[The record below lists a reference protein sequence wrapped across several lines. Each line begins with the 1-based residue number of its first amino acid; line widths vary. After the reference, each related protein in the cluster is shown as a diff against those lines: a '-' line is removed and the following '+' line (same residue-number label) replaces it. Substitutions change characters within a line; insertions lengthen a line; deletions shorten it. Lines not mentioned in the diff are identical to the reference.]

1 MQKAVAFFLLL
12 IFFNRSFA
20 QNEGT
25 VRGYSLDSVVVKEK
39 MRNKID
45 EVTVGT
51 RVSLIS
57 SAVLQGTQTKSLAEL
72 LSDNSM
78 VYIKSLG
85 QGALATSSFRGTSS
99 SHTQVNWNGINI
111 NPVMSGSFDFS
122 QIPVFFTD
130 QVSLYHGSGYLKGG
144 TGALG
149 GSINIGNKMDWRDT
163 SRIDAFLECASYDT
177 YTAAASV
184 SVRGR
189 NAVCK
194 TRLYY
199 QESDNDY
206 RYLNKVLKLEDF
218 YERRKEANY
227 SIAGFMQEGYLKL
240 PSGASLSAVLW
251 CQGGTRRLP
260 QPIIVNVTQ
269 HEKQNEYSVKSFIEY
284 QEEKKRSEIS
294 LKAAYLANSLDYDK
308 WFDSDYFPAEN
319 SRNLA
324 QSIHMTADYCTDI
337 FKNVKLSG
345 SARYTHDWVK
355 AGNYSENSVNRNV
368 ISLQTVCLWNV
379 VNWLNADLHSMVEFN
394 DGKVAPTFS
403 AGINSSLIAGY
414 LDAKTAISYNYRFPT
429 LNDLYWQPGGNKNL
443 VPEHGFSYDATLL
456 YKQRIGN
463 KTFFKTEF
471 TAYMMNIDDW
481 IMWLPTMNWY
491 WEPRNVQNVLSYG
504 VESFTECSVVCDKF
518 SAKLAFNYTYSPSVN
533 RERNFEEDDTYYKQ
547 LPYVPINKSNLRLSI
562 NRGGIS
568 LTYHACYTGK
578 RYTSADESYSTKAY
592 TTHDVEL
599 KCELVKKGFKIAPKL
614 RIDNIFNAYYESTQ
628 YYPMP
633 LRVISVNIM
642 IRI

>member
-1 MQKAVAFFLLL
+1 MAFFMLL

-25 VRGYSLDSVVVKEK
+25 VRGYSLDSVVVRERV
-39 MRNKID
+39 RNKID

-51 RVSLIS
+51 RISLINTT
-57 SAVLQGTQTKSLAEL
+57 VLQGNQTKSLAEL

-85 QGALATSSFRGTSS
+85 QGALSTSSFRGTSS
-99 SHTQVNWNGINI
+99 GHTQVNWNGINI

-122 QIPVFFTD
+122 QIPVFFAD
-130 QVSLYHGSGYLKGG
+130 QVSLYHGSGHLKGG

-163 SRIDAFLECASYDT
+163 NRINAFVEAASYDT
-177 YTAAASV
+177 YTAAASA
-184 SVRGR
+184 SLRGR
-189 NAVCK
+189 NTLCK
-194 TRLYY
+194 TRFYY

-218 YERRKEANY
+218 YENRKEADY
-227 SIAGFMQEGYLKL
+227 KIAGFMQEGYLKM
-240 PSGASLSAVLW
+240 SANATLSAIFW
-251 CQGGTRRLP
+251 IQGGERRLP

-269 HEKQNEYSVKSFIEY
+269 HEKQRDVSIKSLVEY
-284 QEEKKRSEIS
+284 KREREIDEVS
-294 LKAAYLANSLDYDK
+294 IKAAYISTLLDYEK
-308 WFDSDYFPAEN
+308 WFDSDYFPAEESMN
-319 SRNLA
+319 RA
-324 QSIHMTADYCTDI
+324 KSIHLTADYITRISKKVEIC
-337 FKNVKLSG
+337 G

-355 AGNYSENSVNRNV
+355 ANSYSDNSVVRDV
-368 ISLQTVCLWNV
+368 FSFQAVCSWKV
-379 VNWLNADLHSMVEFN
+379 AEWLNTDLHTMIELN
-394 DGKVAPTFS
+394 DAKVAPTFS
-403 AGINSSLIAGY
+403 AGLNSNIIKGC
-414 LDAKTAISYNYRFPT
+414 LDAKVSMSYNYRFPT

-456 YKQRIGN
+456 YKKSLGDFTN
-463 KTFFKTEF
+463 FKTEL
-471 TAYMMNIDDW
+471 TAYVMNINDW

-504 VESFTECSVVCDKF
+504 VESFTECNVTIDKF
-518 SAKLAFNYTYSPSVN
+518 SARLAFNYTYSPSVN

-547 LPYVPINKSNLRLSI
+547 LPYVPINKSNLRLAMSW
-562 NRGGIS
+562 RKLF
-568 LTYHACYTGK
+568 LTYQVCYTGK

-592 TTHDVEL
+592 TVHDMEL
-599 KCELVKKGFKIAPKL
+599 KLELLHRRGYKITPKL
-614 RIDNIFNAYYESTQ
+614 RVDNIFNAYYESTQ

-633 LRVISVNIM
+633 LRIVSASIM
-642 IRI
+642 INI